1 MAIAPTGLHHVTAIA
16 SDPQRNADFYA
27 RTLGLRL
34 IKQTVNFD
42 APDVYHLYYGDGKGT
57 PGTVMTF
64 FPWPGTPRGRRGTG
78 QATTTSFSVP
88 EGSLGWWQQ
97 RLAALGVETP
107 AVEDRGTEEALAF
120 EDPDGLL
127 IELVAHAGTDPD
139 VPWEGSEVPGEHQIR
154 AFHSVTLTES
164 GRAPTSELLTGLLGF
179 ELLEERPDRHRYGVD
194 GGGPGKQLDVL
205 FRPEE
210 PPGLV
215 ANGTVHHIAW
225 RAPDDPTE
233 ERWRAE
239 LVDAGVSVTPIIDRQ
254 YFHSIY
260 FREPGGVL
268 FEIATDNPG
277 FDTDEP
283 LLELGRKLQLPP
295 WLEPNRE
302 QIQAALPKLELPDAN
317 EAADRRAEAAARSAS
332 AGTGGHETA
341 ARSASA
347 ASAGTGGTETAEEV

>member
-1 MAIAPTGLHHVTAIA
+1 MTISPTGLHHVTAIA

-42 APDVYHLYYGDGKGT
+42 APDVYHLYYGDRQGT

-88 EGSLGWWQQ
+88 EGSLGYWQD
-97 RLAALGVETP
+97 RLRGLGLDLPGIEER
-107 AVEDRGTEEALAF
+107 AGEEALAF

-127 IELVAHAGTDPD
+127 IELVAHARTEPG
-139 VPWEGSEVPGEHQIR
+139 VSWEGSEVPGEHQIR

-164 GRAPTSELLTGLLGF
+164 GRAPTHDLLTGLLGF
-179 ELLEERPDRHRYGVD
+179 EVVEEAPDRVRYGVD
-194 GGGPGKQLDVL
+194 GGGPGRQFDVL
-205 FRPEE
+205 LRPED
-210 PPGLV
+210 PQGLV
-215 ANGTVHHIAW
+215 AGGTVHHIAW

-233 ERWRAE
+233 ERWREE

-283 LLELGRKLQLPP
+283 LLELGRRLQLPP
-295 WLEPNRE
+295 WLEPNRA
-302 QIQAALPKLELPDAN
+302 QIRAALPELRLPDEH
-317 EAADRRAEAAARSAS
+317 EAAEK
-332 AGTGGHETA
+332 
-341 ARSASA
+341 A
-347 ASAGTGGTETAEEV
+347 ASGGS

>member
-1 MAIAPTGLHHVTAIA
+1 MTMTISLTGLHHVTAIA

-27 RTLGLRL
+27 KTLGMRL

-42 APDVYHLYYGDGKGT
+42 APEVYHLYYGDAAGT

-88 EGSLGWWQQ
+88 EGSLGFWQR
-97 RLAALGVETP
+97 RLQSMGVEIG
-107 AVEDRGTEEALAF
+107 AIGARDQEEALTF

-127 IELVAHAGTDPD
+127 IELVAHAGTDP
-139 VPWEGSEVPGEHQIR
+139 VSPWDGSEVPGEHQIR

-164 GRAPTSELLTGLLGF
+164 GRAPSSALFIDVLGMELLSEG
-179 ELLEERPDRHRYGVD
+179 PDRHRYGVQ
-194 GGGPGKQLDVL
+194 GGGPGRQMDVL
-205 FRPEE
+205 FAPAE
-210 PPGLV
+210 PQGLV

-225 RAPDDPTE
+225 RAPDDETQQ
-233 ERWRAE
+233 RWRDE

-268 FEIATDNPG
+268 FEIATDSPG

-283 LLELGRKLQLPP
+283 LLELGRRLQLPP
-295 WLEPNRE
+295 WLEPNRD
-302 QIQAALPKLELPDAN
+302 QIQAALPALELPDEQ
-317 EAADRRAEAAARSAS
+317 EAADRRAEAA
-332 AGTGGHETA
+332 
-341 ARSASA
+341 
-347 ASAGTGGTETAEEV
+347 ETAEAGAAPAEG

>member
-1 MAIAPTGLHHVTAIA
+1 MLSSPTPTMASAPTGLHHFTAIA

-194 GGGPGKQLDVL
+194 
-205 FRPEE
+205 
-210 PPGLV
+210 
-215 ANGTVHHIAW
+215 
-225 RAPDDPTE
+225 
-233 ERWRAE
+233 
-239 LVDAGVSVTPIIDRQ
+239 AGVSVTPIIDRQ